1 MLKSLRIE
9 NYAIIAKVTIDFDKS
24 LNIITGETGAGK
36 SILIGALGL
45 IMGQRADSKVLYDK
59 GSKCIVEAVFTDYPK
74 SIEKLL
80 DQYDLDKEEE
90 LIIRREIATNG
101 RSRAFINDTP
111 AKLEVLQLINQNLVD
126 LNQQFNITDI
136 QDKKFQLSLIDGLAD
151 NSKLLSTYSDGYK
164 ALKEKR
170 SRLSEIVAMESTQL
184 KELDFIKFQHNEL
197 VVAALEGTKKK
208 DLEAELQLLDKSEDI
223 TNLMAETQYAV
234 NESDQNLKDQLAS
247 FAKRWSGYSAADPQL
262 SQGYEVIE
270 SVVAELETLCQI
282 ASNVADK
289 TEMDPSRLAT
299 LRSRLD
305 SIYLLEKKHGV
316 NTVSELVKIQE
327 DL

>member
-1 MLKSLRIE
+1 
-9 NYAIIAKVTIDFDKS
+9 
-24 LNIITGETGAGK
+24 
-36 SILIGALGL
+36 
-45 IMGQRADSKVLYDK
+45 
-59 GSKCIVEAVFTDYPK
+59 
-74 SIEKLL
+74 
-80 DQYDLDKEEE
+80 
-90 LIIRREIATNG
+90 
-101 RSRAFINDTP
+101 
-111 AKLEVLQLINQNLVD
+111 
-126 LNQQFNITDI
+126 
-136 QDKKFQLSLIDGLAD
+136 
-151 NSKLLSTYSDGYK
+151 
-164 ALKEKR
+164 
-170 SRLSEIVAMESTQL
+170 MESTQL

-327 DL
+327 DLGLKLNGIENRSGTIAKLQEEIATMEASLRKQAGDLSKRRAKVFPKIQKAANKKLCEFFV

>member
-1 MLKSLRIE
+1 
-9 NYAIIAKVTIDFDKS
+9 
-24 LNIITGETGAGK
+24 
-36 SILIGALGL
+36 
-45 IMGQRADSKVLYDK
+45 MGQRADSKVLYDK

-170 SRLSEIVAMESTQL
+170 SRL
-184 KELDFIKFQHNEL
+184 
-197 VVAALEGTKKK
+197 
-208 DLEAELQLLDKSEDI
+208 
-223 TNLMAETQYAV
+223 
-234 NESDQNLKDQLAS
+234 
-247 FAKRWSGYSAADPQL
+247 
-262 SQGYEVIE
+262 
-270 SVVAELETLCQI
+270 
-282 ASNVADK
+282 
-289 TEMDPSRLAT
+289 
-299 LRSRLD
+299 
-305 SIYLLEKKHGV
+305 
-316 NTVSELVKIQE
+316 
-327 DL
+327 